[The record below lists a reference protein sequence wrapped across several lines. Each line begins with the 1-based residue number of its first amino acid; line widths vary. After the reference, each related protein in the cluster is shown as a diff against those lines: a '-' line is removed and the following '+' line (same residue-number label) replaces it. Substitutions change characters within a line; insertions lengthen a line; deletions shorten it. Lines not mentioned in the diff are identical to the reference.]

1 MSKCIL
7 HYEEMELPNERGL
20 VASQSG
26 DNSPCYYGIDARHL
40 PAACPQ
46 RPYGDLQE
54 FYIFGVIEL
63 PRANLMTRNDIVF
76 MSLLVWLEVRCSAV
90 VGLLN

>member
-1 MSKCIL
+1 MKGVPLLRNQEIIPRVITALTRAIC
-7 HYEEMELPNERGL
+7 RGR
-20 VASQSG
+20 
-26 DNSPCYYGIDARHL
+26 D
-40 PAACPQ
+40 
-46 RPYGDLQE
+46 GDLQE

-76 MSLLVWLEVRCSAV
+76 MGALVWLGLAERRV